1 MRWRSRLSA
10 GGASCVQHTCH
21 MPRIIRPGRSGSS
34 FPSAPAGPADV
45 TARLIGNVLQESFGQ
60 PFVVE
65 NRTGAGGVI
74 GTLEAAKSPPDG
86 YTLLMMSNTQTANE
100 LLVPQRKYE
109 LMRDLAPI
117 APVNYSD
124 LVIVVHPSVPAK
136 TLQEFIALAK
146 SQPGKL
152 NYASSGQGT
161 PYHMAGELFKTM
173 AGIDVVHVP
182 YRNSGEAR
190 SGVIG
195 GQVQMMI
202 DAVPAMA
209 PNIGENQVRALATTG
224 KTRSSVLP
232 DVPTVIEAG
241 VPGYEATIWLGL
253 MAPAGTPKPIIDKL
267 NAAVNAA
274 VKRPDI
280 VKLWT
285 EQGAVPMSM
294 TPEEFDKFLRGDI
307 VKWAEVVK
315 KFDKSVNQGHSVR
328 HAAHSISPQWRRDR
342 GRRRSRSL
350 AARHPARTARPDR
363 SAFRL
368 RRRRMRR
375 LPCHRRRSR
384 GGLLRH
390 AAVVGRGQG
399 RHHDRGLGQR
409 RAAASAAARLH
420 RRAGD
425 AMRLLRFRHPDE
437 RGGAVDAKSRRPT
450 EAEVSAALDRNLCR
464 CGSHNRMVRAV
475 LRAACARWRR
485 NDRALSARNCRSAS
499 RPTQDCRPG

>member
-1 MRWRSRLSA
+1 MTGPRCVFALAATLFATPILATQCLAQDYPVRPIKIIVPFGA
-10 GGASCVQHTCH
+10 G
-21 MPRIIRPGRSGSS
+21 
-34 FPSAPAGPADV
+34 GPADV
-45 TARLIGNVLQESFGQ
+45 TARLIGNVLQENFGQ

-100 LLVPQRKYE
+100 SLVPQRKYE

-124 LVIVVHPSVPAK
+124 LVIVVHPQVAAK
-136 TLQEFIALAK
+136 TLAEFIALAK

-161 PYHMAGELFKTM
+161 PYHM

-209 PNIGENQVRALATTG
+209 PNVGENQVRALATTG
-224 KTRSSVLP
+224 KSRSSVLP
-232 DVPTVIEAG
+232 NVPTASEAG
-241 VPGYEATIWLGL
+241 VAGYEATIWLGL
-253 MAPAGTPKPIIDKL
+253 MAPAGTPKPVIDKL

-294 TPEEFDKFLRGDI
+294 TPEEFDKYLRGDI

-315 KFDKSVNQGHSVR
+315 KFGDK
-328 HAAHSISPQWRRDR
+328 PQ
-342 GRRRSRSL
+342 
-350 AARHPARTARPDR
+350 
-363 SAFRL
+363 
-368 RRRRMRR
+368 
-375 LPCHRRRSR
+375 
-384 GGLLRH
+384 
-390 AAVVGRGQG
+390 
-399 RHHDRGLGQR
+399 
-409 RAAASAAARLH
+409 
-420 RRAGD
+420 
-425 AMRLLRFRHPDE
+425 
-437 RGGAVDAKSRRPT
+437 
-450 EAEVSAALDRNLCR
+450 
-464 CGSHNRMVRAV
+464 
-475 LRAACARWRR
+475 
-485 NDRALSARNCRSAS
+485 
-499 RPTQDCRPG
+499 

>member
-1 MRWRSRLSA
+1 MTGPRFALALAAALLATPTLVATQSLAQDYPTRPIKIIVPFGA
-10 GGASCVQHTCH
+10 G
-21 MPRIIRPGRSGSS
+21 
-34 FPSAPAGPADV
+34 GPADV
-45 TARLIGNVLQESFGQ
+45 TARLIGNVLQENFGQ

-100 LLVPQRKYE
+100 SLVPQRKYE

-124 LVIVVHPSVPAK
+124 LVIVVHPQVAAK
-136 TLQEFIALAK
+136 TLAEFIALAK

-209 PNIGENQVRALATTG
+209 PNVGENQVRALATTG
-224 KTRSSVLP
+224 KSRSSVLP
-232 DVPTVIEAG
+232 NVPTASEAG
-241 VPGYEATIWLGL
+241 VAGYEATIWLGL
-253 MAPAGTPKPIIDKL
+253 MAPAGTPKPVIDKL

-294 TPEEFDKFLRGDI
+294 TPEEFDKYLRGDI

-315 KFDKSVNQGHSVR
+315 QFGDK
-328 HAAHSISPQWRRDR
+328 PQ
-342 GRRRSRSL
+342 
-350 AARHPARTARPDR
+350 
-363 SAFRL
+363 
-368 RRRRMRR
+368 
-375 LPCHRRRSR
+375 
-384 GGLLRH
+384 
-390 AAVVGRGQG
+390 
-399 RHHDRGLGQR
+399 
-409 RAAASAAARLH
+409 
-420 RRAGD
+420 
-425 AMRLLRFRHPDE
+425 
-437 RGGAVDAKSRRPT
+437 
-450 EAEVSAALDRNLCR
+450 
-464 CGSHNRMVRAV
+464 
-475 LRAACARWRR
+475 
-485 NDRALSARNCRSAS
+485 
-499 RPTQDCRPG
+499 

>member
-1 MRWRSRLSA
+1 MTGPKFALMLA
-10 GGASCVQHTCH
+10 ATVLA
-21 MPRIIRPGRSGSS
+21 MPIA
-34 FPSAPAGPADV
+34 APAQDYPARPVKIIVPFGAGGPADV
-45 TARLIGNVLQESFGQ
+45 TARQIGSIMQESFGQ

-74 GTLEAAKSPPDG
+74 GTIEAAKSPPDG

-100 LLVPQRKYE
+100 SLVPQRKYE

-124 LVIVVHPSVPAK
+124 LVIVVHPSVAAK
-136 TLQEFIALAK
+136 TLAEFIALAK
-146 SQPGKL
+146 AQPGKL

-161 PYHMAGELFKTM
+161 PYHMAGELFKAM

-209 PNIGENQVRALATTG
+209 PNINEKQVRALATTG
-224 KTRSSVLP
+224 KARSTVMP
-232 DVPTVIEAG
+232 DVPTAGEAG
-241 VPGYEATIWLGL
+241 VPSYEATIWLGL

-274 VKRPDI
+274 IKRPDI

-307 VKWAEVVK
+307 VKWADVVK
-315 KFDKSVNQGHSVR
+315 KFPEK
-328 HAAHSISPQWRRDR
+328 PQ
-342 GRRRSRSL
+342 
-350 AARHPARTARPDR
+350 
-363 SAFRL
+363 
-368 RRRRMRR
+368 
-375 LPCHRRRSR
+375 
-384 GGLLRH
+384 
-390 AAVVGRGQG
+390 
-399 RHHDRGLGQR
+399 
-409 RAAASAAARLH
+409 
-420 RRAGD
+420 
-425 AMRLLRFRHPDE
+425 
-437 RGGAVDAKSRRPT
+437 
-450 EAEVSAALDRNLCR
+450 
-464 CGSHNRMVRAV
+464 
-475 LRAACARWRR
+475 
-485 NDRALSARNCRSAS
+485 
-499 RPTQDCRPG
+499 

>member
-1 MRWRSRLSA
+1 MTRPRTGPGIVLALAATLLAVSILTVPALAQDYPSRPVKIIVPFGA
-10 GGASCVQHTCH
+10 G
-21 MPRIIRPGRSGSS
+21 
-34 FPSAPAGPADV
+34 GPADV
-45 TARLIGNVLQESFGQ
+45 TARQIGGILQDSFGQ

-74 GTLEAAKSPPDG
+74 GTIEAAKSPADG

-100 LLVPQRKYE
+100 SLVPERKYE

-124 LVIVVHPSVPAK
+124 LVIVVHPAVQAK

-161 PYHMAGELFKTM
+161 PYHMAGELFKAM

-209 PNIGENQVRALATTG
+209 SNISENQVRALATTG
-224 KTRSSVLP
+224 KTRANVLP
-232 DVPTVIEAG
+232 DAPTVIEAG

-253 MAPAGTPKPIIDKL
+253 MAPAGTAKPIVDKL
-267 NAAVNAA
+267 NAAVNAI

-285 EQGAVPMSM
+285 QQGAVS
-294 TPEEFDKFLRGDI
+294 
-307 VKWAEVVK
+307 
-315 KFDKSVNQGHSVR
+315 
-328 HAAHSISPQWRRDR
+328 
-342 GRRRSRSL
+342 
-350 AARHPARTARPDR
+350 
-363 SAFRL
+363 
-368 RRRRMRR
+368 
-375 LPCHRRRSR
+375 
-384 GGLLRH
+384 
-390 AAVVGRGQG
+390 
-399 RHHDRGLGQR
+399 
-409 RAAASAAARLH
+409 
-420 RRAGD
+420 
-425 AMRLLRFRHPDE
+425 
-437 RGGAVDAKSRRPT
+437 
-450 EAEVSAALDRNLCR
+450 
-464 CGSHNRMVRAV
+464 
-475 LRAACARWRR
+475 
-485 NDRALSARNCRSAS
+485 
-499 RPTQDCRPG
+499 